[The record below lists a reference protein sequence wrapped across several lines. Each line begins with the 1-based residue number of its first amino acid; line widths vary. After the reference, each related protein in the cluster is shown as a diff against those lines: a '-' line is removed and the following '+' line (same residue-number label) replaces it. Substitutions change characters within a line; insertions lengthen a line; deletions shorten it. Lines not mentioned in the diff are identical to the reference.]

1 MGNLSEVK
9 LNEDMAAAL
18 VCCLSARINCRV
30 TLLTLN
36 FSTAFSS
43 LLLTAFMLIEAEL
56 ILLENWSQIH
66 FQRRSFGENLERNA
80 FFNFKFKP
88 VFCSFEGPF

>member
-66 FQRRSFGENLERNA
+66 FQRRSFGEN
-80 FFNFKFKP
+80 
-88 VFCSFEGPF
+88 